1 MKFVLQIGAFR
12 RLGRNY
18 RSGMCVLHTRRT
30 WRRHAQSALL
40 QQLQVRKIL
49 TRSSCISFQLYFFPV
64 ILLVK
69 KVLTNCMVFK

>member
-18 RSGMCVLHTRRT
+18 RSGMYVLHTRRT
-30 WRRHAQSALL
+30 GRRHAQSALL

-49 TRSSCISFQLYFFPV
+49 TRSSCISFL
-64 ILLVK
+64 
-69 KVLTNCMVFK
+69 